1 MFKTVHFS
9 TAFLLQ
15 LVLASDACYSN
26 VECYSGWCEGGSLFS
41 SGYCAPK
48 RNDGEKAYWNEH
60 LARNDPNSCKS
71 RYEICGICGW
81 KMSNWNSCSANSN
94 CWSGRCDAAHI
105 HCDGTCIEHDYI
117 FNPSSNLV
125 TYHDYN
131 SCGPRGDDAQ
141 ADLGQC
147 QYGYRVVGAEK
158 NDNYAVKARVNGC
171 DYFAYSVYE
180 CAQIDTLSD
189 GFCYY
194 FLNRAT
200 RRTLDAYTSGDVH
213 GHFFNGGNY
222 QKWYAE
228 MSGNNY
234 MFKNKATGR
243 YLDSNTAGD
252 AYTHAYN
259 GGNYQ
264 KWTAHLNGNDYYWLQ
279 NLATGR
285 ILDSNTAGDVYTG
298 FFNGGKYQEW
308 VVSVTPC
315 S

>member
-9 TAFLLQ
+9 MAFLLVQ
-15 LVLASDACYSN
+15 APLALACHKNSDCTT
-26 VECYSGWCEGGSLFS
+26 GWCEGGYWLA
-41 SGYCAPK
+41 SGTCKPK
-48 RNDGEKAYWNEH
+48 RNDGENVWYNE
-60 LARNDPNSCKS
+60 NVYYGGFFDYNSCKS
-71 RYEICGICGW
+71 GDGKCGVCGW
-81 KMSNWNSCSANSN
+81 KMSNGKACSANSD
-94 CWSGRCDAAHI
+94 CWSGRCDGDGVK
-105 HCDGTCIEHDYI
+105 CMGTCIEHDYI

-171 DYFAYSVYE
+171 DYFAYTAYE
-180 CAQIDTLSD
+180 CLTTEDWSDTLSD
-189 GFCYY
+189 GLCYN
-194 FLNRAT
+194 FRNRAT
-200 RRTLDAYTSGDVH
+200 GRILDAYTSGDVH
-213 GHFFNGGNY
+213 AHAFNGGNY

-252 AYTHAYN
+252 
-259 GGNYQ
+259 
-264 KWTAHLNGNDYYWLQ
+264 
-279 NLATGR
+279 
-285 ILDSNTAGDVYTG
+285 VYTG
-298 FFNGGKYQEW
+298 VYNGGKYQEW